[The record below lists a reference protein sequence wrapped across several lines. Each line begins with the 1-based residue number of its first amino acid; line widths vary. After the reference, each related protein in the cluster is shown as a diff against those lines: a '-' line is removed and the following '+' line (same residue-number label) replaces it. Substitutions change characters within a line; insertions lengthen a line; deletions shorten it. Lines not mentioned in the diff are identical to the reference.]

1 MGGGLLQLVA
11 YGAQDAY
18 ITGNPHITFWKV
30 MYKRHTNFAME
41 AMRVNFTGSPTYGQR
56 SVVVVNR
63 NADLM
68 FRTYLEVTLPDT
80 RYSALGTTVLGSTV
94 TGSTV
99 PSTSTAGVLW
109 TAGGRRRLGYLLIQQ
124 VEIEIGG
131 QVMDRHYGEWMYLW
145 ESLTSPYDQSV
156 RLDQMLGYNAE
167 GAVTSPQGC
176 GGRPTVMYIPL
187 SFWFCRNPGLALPLI
202 ALQYHEVRLNFIF
215 RPATDLVQNAYG
227 YNSSGVAQTW
237 PGGVPTAAQLL
248 PRFKDA
254 AVYVDYIYLDTDE
267 RRRFAQQTHE
277 YLIDQLQYGLQQSVT
292 SQTVR
297 LDLTLNHPVKEL
309 VWVFQDARKLDCS
322 LPATTTGA
330 ALPYTQPFSYDDIA
344 DRCRL
349 QLNGQD
355 RFDERYGDY
364 FWKVQPYQHHSGGG
378 FEQHAQVQLPLTG
391 SVLGSMYMTFTLTG
405 TATGF
410 PIKNVA
416 TAQDGTL
423 VLTGGATYAQYQSA
437 GYPLLTIVSATDL
450 TTAAQNVAA
459 NAPGLL
465 VGSYALTLVKDPSGA
480 GAASACTITKIGTGA
495 AVPATGATGVADV
508 IQITAMY
515 DPNQG
520 TTDPISGITGVPSF
534 TTTNYAQAGYQQ
546 TNQTY
551 PQSVNPI
558 NVYSFALAPEE
569 HQPSGSCNF
578 SRIDTT
584 TLVFDSITG
593 DSTGAKSAGA
603 FPSKA
608 YPYLF
613 RMYAVNYNI
622 FRVMSGMGGLA
633 YSN

>member
-30 MYKRHTNFAME
+30 LYKRHTNFAME
-41 AMRVNFTGSPTYGQR
+41 AMRVNFTGSPAYGQR

-80 RYSALGTTVLGSTV
+80 RAAATGASALN
-94 TGSTV
+94 
-99 PSTSTAGVLW
+99 ANYNVLW

-156 RLDQMLGYNAE
+156 RLDQMLGTN
-167 GAVTSPQGC
+167 VQGTYSTPAGC
-176 GGRPTVMYIPL
+176 NGRPGVLYIPL
-187 SFWFCRNPGLALPLI
+187 QFWFCRNPGLALPLI

-215 RPATDLVQNAYG
+215 RQATDLVQNTYDG
-227 YNSSGVAQTW
+227 TNVW
-237 PGGVPTAAQLL
+237 PGGITQAAQFL
-248 PRFKDA
+248 PKFKDA

-277 YLIDQLQYGLQQSVT
+277 YLIDQLQYGLQQSIT

-309 VWVFQDARKLDCS
+309 IWVYQDARKLDCS
-322 LPATTTGA
+322 QLS
-330 ALPYTQPFSYDDIA
+330 ALGTSNTQPFSYDDIA
-344 DRCRL
+344 NRCRL

-364 FWKVQPYQHHSGGG
+364 FWKVQPYQHHSGGA
-378 FEQHAQVQLPLTG
+378 FEVHAFTQPVGQTTVGELWVSFTAAAVA
-391 SVLGSMYMTFTLTG
+391 SANTTLGT
-405 TATGF
+405 
-410 PIKNVA
+410 IVI
-416 TAQDGTL
+416 
-423 VLTGGATYAQYQSA
+423 TGGATYAQIA
-437 GYPLLTIVSATDL
+437 GLTLNVVSAINASGVSVIPPGTG
-450 TTAAQNVAA
+450 VIFSAA
-459 NAPGLL
+459 NA
-465 VGSYALTLVKDPSGA
+465 ATLTSNSLAAGG
-480 GAASACTITKIGTGA
+480 GAAATIYAVYDITNSVNHTVTG
-495 AVPATGATGVADV
+495 GALG
-508 IQITAMY
+508 
-515 DPNQG
+515 
-520 TTDPISGITGVPSF
+520 F
-534 TTTNYAQAGYQQ
+534 QQ
-546 TNQTY
+546 TNSSGQPLTAGGY
-551 PQSVNPI
+551 SQSINPI
-558 NVYSFALAPEE
+558 NVYSFSLAPEE

-578 SRIDTT
+578 SRVDTT

-593 DSTGAKSAGA
+593 ADGQALAAGR
-603 FPSKA
+603 FPSKNF
-608 YPYLF
+608 PYLF
-613 RMYAVNYNI
+613 RLYAVNYNI

>member
-30 MYKRHTNFAME
+30 LYKRHTNFAME

-80 RYSALGTTVLGSTV
+80 RYSALGTTVLGSAITA
-94 TGSTV
+94 STV
-99 PSTSTAGVLW
+99 PSTSTGGVLW

-167 GAVTSPQGC
+167 GVVTSPQGC
-176 GGRPTVMYIPL
+176 GGRPTVMYVPL

-215 RPATDLVQNAYG
+215 RPATDLVQSIYG
-227 YNSSGVAQTW
+227 YNSSGTAQVW
-237 PGGVPTAAQLL
+237 PGGIPQAAQLL
-248 PRFKDA
+248 PRFKDC

-292 SQTVR
+292 SANVR

-309 VWVFQDARKLDCS
+309 VWVYQDARKLDCS

-391 SVLGSMYMTFTLTG
+391 SVLGSTYITFTATTAGNTSLTG
-405 TATGF
+405 FTR
-410 PIKNVA
+410 
-416 TAQDGTL
+416 
-423 VLTGGATYAQYQSA
+423 TGGATVESLA
-437 GYPLLTIVSATDL
+437 GLTLQIVSGFQTASTYAIQVL
-450 TTAAQNVAA
+450 PGTTIIFPSTIGTVPSTSCLGTAAFGSVA
-459 NAPGLL
+459 
-465 VGSYALTLVKDPSGA
+465 STFYA
-480 GAASACTITKIGTGA
+480 I
-495 AVPATGATGVADV
+495 
-508 IQITAMY
+508 Y
-515 DPNQG
+515 DPNL
-520 TTDPISGITGVPSF
+520 TPLDPVSGVSGVAGLAGV
-534 TTTNYAQAGYQQ
+534 TNYAQSGFQQ

-551 PQSVNPI
+551 AQSVNPI

-593 DSTGAKSAGA
+593 DATGAKSAGQ
-603 FPSKA
+603 FPSKN

>member
-41 AMRVNFTGSPTYGQR
+41 AMRVNFTGSPAYGQR

-80 RYSALGTTVLGSTV
+80 RATA
-94 TGSTV
+94 TG
-99 PSTSTAGVLW
+99 AAQDVLW

-131 QVMDRHYGEWMYLW
+131 QVMDRHYGEWMFLW
-145 ESLTSPYDQSV
+145 ESLTSNYDQSV
-156 RLDQMLGYNAE
+156 RLDQMLGANVGGTYSTPA
-167 GAVTSPQGC
+167 GC
-176 GGRPTVMYIPL
+176 NGRPAVLYIPL

-215 RPATDLVQNAYG
+215 RQATDLVQNITTNG
-227 YNSSGVAQTW
+227 TTW
-237 PGGVPTAAQLL
+237 PGGVAAAAAAL

-267 RRRFAQQTHE
+267 RRRFAQQSHE
-277 YLIDQLQYGLQQSVT
+277 YLIDQLQYGLQQSIT

-309 VWVFQDARKLDCS
+309 VWVYQDARMLDCS
-322 LPATTTGA
+322 LVGQSFASVPAA
-330 ALPYTQPFSYDDIA
+330 NNTQPFQYADIA
-344 DRCRL
+344 NRCRL

-364 FWKVQPYQHHSGGG
+364 FWKVQPYQHHSGGA
-378 FEQHAQVQLPLTG
+378 FEVHAYTQPVGQTSVGAIGIAFTATTNVTSGTEKDLANFTLKTSASASTIASWAGLVFTIVNGTKADGSAVVVTPGTTLTFPSTAGTLPGTG
-391 SVLGSMYMTFTLTG
+391 SLSIN
-405 TATGF
+405 A
-410 PIKNVA
+410 KA
-416 TAQDGTL
+416 A
-423 VLTGGATYAQYQSA
+423 
-437 GYPLLTIVSATDL
+437 ATDA
-450 TTAAQNVAA
+450 TFF
-459 NAPGLL
+459 
-465 VGSYALTLVKDPSGA
+465 
-480 GAASACTITKIGTGA
+480 
-495 AVPATGATGVADV
+495 AV
-508 IQITAMY
+508 Y
-515 DPNQG
+515 DPNNLVN
-520 TTDPISGITGVPSF
+520 DPVTGGSLGF
-534 TTTNYAQAGYQQ
+534 QQ
-546 TNQTY
+546 TNPDGSLQYNNNGVATNLTTGMGY
-551 PQSVNPI
+551 TQSINPI
-558 NVYSFALAPEE
+558 NVYSFSLAPEE

-593 DSTGAKSAGA
+593 VDGKALVAGS
-603 FPSKA
+603 FPSKN
-608 YPYLF
+608 YPFLF

>member
-30 MYKRHTNFAME
+30 LYKRHTNFAME
-41 AMRVNFTGSPTYGQR
+41 AMRVNFTGAPSYGQR

-80 RYSALGTTVLGSTV
+80 RATA
-94 TGSTV
+94 TG
-99 PSTSTAGVLW
+99 AANDVLW

-131 QVMDRHYGEWMYLW
+131 QIMDRHYGEWMYLW

-156 RLDQMLGYNAE
+156 RLDQMLGANVAGTYSTPA
-167 GAVTSPQGC
+167 GC
-176 GGRPTVMYIPL
+176 NGRPAVLYIPL
-187 SFWFCRNPGLALPLI
+187 QFWFCRNPGLALPLI

-215 RPATDLVQNAYG
+215 RQATDLVQNITTNGATWSG
-227 YNSSGVAQTW
+227 GVAA
-237 PGGVPTAAQLL
+237 AAQAL

-277 YLIDQLQYGLQQSVT
+277 YLIDQLQFGLQQSIT

-309 VWVFQDARKLDCS
+309 VWVYQDARMLDCS
-322 LPATTTGA
+322 AVGQAFGSVPAA
-330 ALPYTQPFSYDDIA
+330 SNTQPFQYADIA
-344 DRCRL
+344 NRCRL

-364 FWKVQPYQHHSGGG
+364 FWKVQPYQHHSGGA
-378 FEQHAQVQLPLTG
+378 FEVHAQTALPLTG
-391 SVLGSMYMTFTLTG
+391 STPGTVYASFTGTLAANGVITLTANTIAG
-405 TATGF
+405 SILTGNIMPIVSAVVTATGVQIAGF
-410 PIKNVA
+410 PIGTTINA
-416 TAQDGTL
+416 LTSGTANTS
-423 VLTGGATYAQYQSA
+423 GATYS
-437 GYPLLTIVSATDL
+437 TSVI
-450 TTAAQNVAA
+450 
-459 NAPGLL
+459 
-465 VGSYALTLVKDPSGA
+465 SGA
-480 GAASACTITKIGTGA
+480 TTGTVTFFALYDASNT
-495 AVPATGATGVADV
+495 VLD
-508 IQITAMY
+508 QINA
-515 DPNQG
+515 G
-520 TTDPISGITGVPSF
+520 G
-534 TTTNYAQAGYQQ
+534 YAQAGYQQ
-546 TNQTY
+546 VNSGGSTSALVNGQVVAVSGVGYT
-551 PQSVNPI
+551 QSVNPI
-558 NVYSFALAPEE
+558 NVYSFSLAPEE

-578 SRIDTT
+578 SRVDTT

-593 DSTGAKSAGA
+593 VDGKALAPGS
-603 FPSKA
+603 FPSKN

>member
-80 RYSALGTTVLGSTV
+80 RATA
-94 TGSTV
+94 TG
-99 PSTSTAGVLW
+99 AAADVLW
-109 TAGGRRRLGYLLIQQ
+109 SAGGRRRLGYLLIQQ

-131 QVMDRHYGEWMYLW
+131 QIMDRHYGEWMYLW
-145 ESLTSPYDQSV
+145 ESLTSQYDQSV
-156 RLDQMLGYNAE
+156 RLDQMLGTAVE
-167 GAVTSPQGC
+167 GTFSTPAGC
-176 GGRPTVMYIPL
+176 NGRPTVLYIPL

-215 RPATDLVQNAYG
+215 RQATDLVQNITTGGGAF
-227 YNSSGVAQTW
+227 
-237 PGGVPTAAQLL
+237 PGGVVAAAAAL

-267 RRRFAQQTHE
+267 RRRFAQQSHE

-309 VWVFQDARKLDCS
+309 IWVYQDARKLDCS
-322 LPATTTGA
+322 QLSALGA
-330 ALPYTQPFSYDDIA
+330 NNTQPFSYDDIA
-344 DRCRL
+344 NRCRL

-364 FWKVQPYQHHSGGG
+364 FWKVQPYQHHSGGA
-378 FEQHAQVQLPLTG
+378 FEPHAYTQLPLTG
-391 SVLGSMYMTFTLTG
+391 TTAGAVAVWFTASAVASAGTTLGTI
-405 TATGF
+405 A
-410 PIKNVA
+410 I
-416 TAQDGTL
+416 
-423 VLTGGATYAQYQSA
+423 TGGATYATLA
-437 GYPLLTIVSATDL
+437 GLTLQVVSATNASGYTLIPPGTGLTFSSATAATLLTNSL
-450 TTAAQNVAA
+450 TT
-459 NAPGLL
+459 PTG
-465 VGSYALTLVKDPSGA
+465 
-480 GAASACTITKIGTGA
+480 GAAGTIYAI
-495 AVPATGATGVADV
+495 
-508 IQITAMY
+508 Y
-515 DPNQG
+515 DPNSIVN
-520 TTDPISGITGVPSF
+520 DPINAGGIAQSGL
-534 TTTNYAQAGYQQ
+534 QQ
-546 TNQTY
+546 TNPDAIGLINNVPAVY
-551 PQSVNPI
+551 GYSQSVNPI

-584 TLVFDSITG
+584 TLVFDSIVG
-593 DSTGAKSAGA
+593 IDGRSLAAGS
-603 FPSKA
+603 FPSKN

>member
-30 MYKRHTNFAME
+30 LYKRHTNFAME
-41 AMRVNFTGSPTYGQR
+41 AMRVNFTGSPSYGQR
-56 SVVVVNR
+56 AVVVVNR

-80 RYSALGTTVLGSTV
+80 RAAATGASALN
-94 TGSTV
+94 
-99 PSTSTAGVLW
+99 ANYNVLW

-131 QVMDRHYGEWMYLW
+131 QVMDRHYGEWLYLW

-156 RLDQMLGYNAE
+156 RLDQMLGTN
-167 GAVTSPQGC
+167 VQGTYSTPAGC
-176 GGRPTVMYIPL
+176 NGRPGVLYIPL
-187 SFWFCRNPGLALPLI
+187 QFWFCRNPGLALPLI

-215 RPATDLVQNAYG
+215 RQATDLVQNTYDG
-227 YNSSGVAQTW
+227 TNLW
-237 PGGVPTAAQLL
+237 PGGITQAAQFL
-248 PRFKDA
+248 PKFKDA

-277 YLIDQLQYGLQQSVT
+277 YLIDQLQYGLQQSIT

-309 VWVFQDARKLDCS
+309 IWVYQDARKLDCS
-322 LPATTTGA
+322 QLS
-330 ALPYTQPFSYDDIA
+330 ALGTNNTQPFSYDDIA
-344 DRCRL
+344 NRCRL

-364 FWKVQPYQHHSGGG
+364 FWKVQPYQHHSGGA
-378 FEQHAQVQLPLTG
+378 FEPHAFTQPISQTSPGTT
-391 SVLGSMYMTFTLTG
+391 YITFT
-405 TATGF
+405 ATTSSNTSLASF
-410 PIKNVA
+410 VR
-416 TAQDGTL
+416 
-423 VLTGGATYAQYQSA
+423 TGGATVDSLA
-437 GYPLLTIVSATDL
+437 GLTLQIVSGFQTASTYTIQVLPGTSITFPTTVGTVPGATCL
-450 TTAAQNVAA
+450 SA
-459 NAPGLL
+459 NAL
-465 VGSYALTLVKDPSGA
+465 GSVASTFYA
-480 GAASACTITKIGTGA
+480 I
-495 AVPATGATGVADV
+495 
-508 IQITAMY
+508 Y
-515 DPNQG
+515 DPNLG
-520 TTDPISGITGVPSF
+520 LTDTVSGGALGF
-534 TTTNYAQAGYQQ
+534 QQ
-546 TNQTY
+546 TNSAGQPLTAGGY
-551 PQSVNPI
+551 SQSVNPI
-558 NVYSFALAPEE
+558 NVYSFSLAPEE

-578 SRIDTT
+578 SRVDTT

-593 DSTGAKSAGA
+593 ADGQALAAGR
-603 FPSKA
+603 FPSKN

-613 RMYAVNYNI
+613 RLYAVNYNI

>member
-30 MYKRHTNFAME
+30 LYKRHTNFAME
-41 AMRVNFTGSPTYGQR
+41 AMRVNFTGSPAYGQR

-80 RYSALGTTVLGSTV
+80 RAAATGAAALN
-94 TGSTV
+94 
-99 PSTSTAGVLW
+99 ANYNVLW

-156 RLDQMLGYNAE
+156 RLDQMLGTN
-167 GAVTSPQGC
+167 VQGTYSTPAGC
-176 GGRPTVMYIPL
+176 NGRPGVLYIPL
-187 SFWFCRNPGLALPLI
+187 QFWFCRNPGLALPLI

-215 RPATDLVQNAYG
+215 RQATDLVQNTYDG
-227 YNSSGVAQTW
+227 TNLW
-237 PGGVPTAAQLL
+237 PGGITQAAQFL
-248 PRFKDA
+248 PKFKDA

-277 YLIDQLQYGLQQSVT
+277 YLIDQLQYGLQQSIT

-309 VWVFQDARKLDCS
+309 IWVYQDARKLDCS
-322 LPATTTGA
+322 QLS
-330 ALPYTQPFSYDDIA
+330 ALGTNNTQPFSYDDIA
-344 DRCRL
+344 NRCRL

-364 FWKVQPYQHHSGGG
+364 FWKVQPYQHHSGGA
-378 FEQHAQVQLPLTG
+378 FEAHALTQLPLTG
-391 SVLGSMYMTFTLTG
+391 TTAGTVYASFTGNTATTGVITLSANTIGGSILTG
-405 TATGF
+405 GIMQIVSAVVTATGIQVGGF
-410 PIKNVA
+410 PIGTTI
-416 TAQDGTL
+416 TA
-423 VLTGGATYAQYQSA
+423 LTSAANTANLSGATYSTSVTS
-437 GYPLLTIVSATDL
+437 GV
-450 TTAAQNVAA
+450 TAV
-459 NAPGLL
+459 
-465 VGSYALTLVKDPSGA
+465 
-480 GAASACTITKIGTGA
+480 
-495 AVPATGATGVADV
+495 TGVTFFAL
-508 IQITAMY
+508 Y
-515 DPNQG
+515 DTVN
-520 TTDPISGITGVPSF
+520 TITDPIQAGG
-534 TTTNYAQAGYQQ
+534 YAQSGYQQ
-546 TNQTY
+546 TTSTGQPTTAGGY
-551 PQSVNPI
+551 SQSVNPI
-558 NVYSFALAPEE
+558 NVYSFSLAPEE

-578 SRIDTT
+578 SRVDTT

-593 DSTGAKSAGA
+593 ADGRALAAGS
-603 FPSKA
+603 FPSKN

-613 RMYAVNYNI
+613 RLYAVNYNI

>member
-30 MYKRHTNFAME
+30 LYKRHTNFAME
-41 AMRVNFTGSPTYGQR
+41 AMRVNFTGSPSYGQR

-80 RYSALGTTVLGSTV
+80 RKTA
-94 TGSTV
+94 TGAANDV
-99 PSTSTAGVLW
+99 YW

-131 QVMDRHYGEWMYLW
+131 QVMDRHYGEWMYIW

-156 RLDQMLGYNAE
+156 RLDQMLGANVAGTYSTPA
-167 GAVTSPQGC
+167 GC
-176 GGRPTVMYIPL
+176 NGRPAVLYIPL
-187 SFWFCRNPGLALPLI
+187 QFWFCRNPGLALPLI

-215 RPATDLVQNAYG
+215 RQATDLVQNTYDG
-227 YNSSGVAQTW
+227 TNLWTGGVAQ
-237 PGGVPTAAQLL
+237 AAAAL

-277 YLIDQLQYGLQQSVT
+277 YLIDQLQYGLQQSIT

-309 VWVFQDARKLDCS
+309 VWVYQDARMLDCS
-322 LPATTTGA
+322 QVGTAFGSVPAA
-330 ALPYTQPFSYDDIA
+330 NNTQPFQYADIA
-344 DRCRL
+344 NRCRL

-364 FWKVQPYQHHSGGG
+364 FWKVQPYQHHSGGA
-378 FEQHAQVQLPLTG
+378 FEVHAYTQPVGQTSIG
-391 SVLGSMYMTFTLTG
+391 TAFAVFTG
-405 TATGF
+405 TVSG
-410 PIKNVA
+410 
-416 TAQDGTL
+416 GTQA
-423 VLTGGATYAQYQSA
+423 V
-437 GYPLLTIVSATDL
+437 TITSWSTP
-450 TTAAQNVAA
+450 TSA
-459 NAPGLL
+459 NAGFFGGL
-465 VGSYALTLVKDPSGA
+465 VGSIVNAVSGSLSA
-480 GAASACTITKIGTGA
+480 TVGTPESVLPGTTFTFAASVNGAAPASGTLGTA
-495 AVPATGATGVADV
+495 AVSGGTVTFYVL
-508 IQITAMY
+508 Y
-515 DPNQG
+515 DPNNALLDPVTGGSLGFQQVNSAG
-520 TTDPISGITGVPSF
+520 STTATVAGQTVAVSGV
-534 TTTNYAQAGYQQ
+534 GY
-546 TNQTY
+546 T
-551 PQSVNPI
+551 QSINPI
-558 NVYSFALAPEE
+558 NMYSFSLAPEE

-578 SRIDTT
+578 SRVDTT

-593 DSTGAKSAGA
+593 VDGKALVAGS
-603 FPSKA
+603 FPSKNF
-608 YPYLF
+608 PYLF

>member
-80 RYSALGTTVLGSTV
+80 RA
-94 TGSTV
+94 
-99 PSTSTAGVLW
+99 TATNAAADVLW
-109 TAGGRRRLGYLLIQQ
+109 STGGRRRLGYLLIQQ

-131 QVMDRHYGEWMYLW
+131 QIMDRHYGEWMYLW
-145 ESLTSPYDQSV
+145 ESLTSQYDQSV
-156 RLDQMLGYNAE
+156 RLDQMLGTAVE
-167 GAVTSPQGC
+167 GTFSTPAGC
-176 GGRPTVMYIPL
+176 NGRPTVLYIPL

-215 RPATDLVQNAYG
+215 RQATDLVQNITTGGGAF
-227 YNSSGVAQTW
+227 
-237 PGGVPTAAQLL
+237 PGGVVAAAAAL

-267 RRRFAQQTHE
+267 RRRFAQQSHE

-309 VWVFQDARKLDCS
+309 IWVYQDARKLDCS
-322 LPATTTGA
+322 QLS
-330 ALPYTQPFSYDDIA
+330 ALGTANTQPFSYDDIA
-344 DRCRL
+344 NRCRL

-364 FWKVQPYQHHSGGG
+364 FWKVQPYQHHSGGA
-378 FEQHAQVQLPLTG
+378 FEPHAYTQLPLTG
-391 SVLGSMYMTFTLTG
+391 TTQGNVNIWFTADVTSGSKTLANFTLTNPTNKPSLASLAGLVFTITTGTTSTGALSVVAPGTTITFPSTAG
-405 TATGF
+405 TA
-410 PIKNVA
+410 P
-416 TAQDGTL
+416 
-423 VLTGGATYAQYQSA
+423 
-437 GYPLLTIVSATDL
+437 
-450 TTAAQNVAA
+450 TTNALSA
-459 NAPGLL
+459 NAN
-465 VGSYALTLVKDPSGA
+465 VNAT
-480 GAASACTITKIGTGA
+480 TGCA
-495 AVPATGATGVADV
+495 FFAT
-508 IQITAMY
+508 Y
-515 DPNQG
+515 DPNYLVNDAILAGGIAQ
-520 TTDPISGITGVPSF
+520 SGL
-534 TTTNYAQAGYQQ
+534 QQ
-546 TNQTY
+546 TNPDAIGLINNVPAVY
-551 PQSVNPI
+551 GYSQSVNPI

-584 TLVFDSITG
+584 TLVFDSIVG
-593 DSTGAKSAGA
+593 IDGRSLAAGS
-603 FPSKA
+603 FPSKN